1 MKHLPLISL
10 AVLCVGSLSG
20 NAIALSPS
28 QNSMS
33 LDGQNEMMP
42 PAQSMLPKHADFPPP
57 APRRPDFSGFP
68 TPEELARLAP
78 PEPLTEAKIRQ
89 RFAEQR
95 EILQKAIEQDRKR
108 AQKYARDFARYQKY
122 QAQQL
127 ADIMAQ
133 AEQHRQQMLK
143 RLDQREQRVL
153 QNFRQHKQPAAVTK
167 TQ

>member
-1 MKHLPLISL
+1 MKQLPLISL
-10 AVLCVGSLSG
+10 AFLCASSLSG
-20 NAIALSPS
+20 NAMALSLSENGMP
-28 QNSMS
+28 
-33 LDGQNEMMP
+33 LADHDEMTP
-42 PAQSMLPKHADFPPP
+42 PAQSMPLMRADFPPP
-57 APRRPDFSGFP
+57 APQRPDFSDFP

-108 AQKYARDFARYQKY
+108 AEKYARDFARYQKY

-133 AEQHRQQMLK
+133 AEKHRDQMLK
-143 RLDQREQRVL
+143 RLDQREQQVL
-153 QNFRQHKQPAAVTK
+153 ENFRQHKQPEAATK
-167 TQ
+167 TH